1 MSSAA
6 AGMAPVPEP
15 SPELLQRAAGVRR
28 SAMALG
34 QWSDAERRAA
44 VLAMASALESER
56 HLILAANQA
65 DMEAAA
71 SDGLAPALMARLK
84 LDGAKLDA
92 AIAGVRQVA
101 ALDDPLGRRQLHT
114 ELDQGLVLERLTVP
128 LGVVGVIFEARPDA
142 AIQIASLAIR
152 SGNGA
157 ILKGGREAN
166 RSCGAIMAALRQGL
180 ANGIPQTIP
189 APDPIADNSA
199 ASDTSA
205 TKPLANNP
213 LPPIPVA
220 MDPAA
225 GDLMAASALE
235 LLTSREESLALL
247 KLDGLVDLIIP
258 RGSNAL
264 VRYIQDNTRIP
275 VLGHADGIC
284 HLYVDVAA
292 DLDQALRVAI
302 DAKTQYPAACNAIE
316 TLLVHEQIAPSFL
329 AMAIE
334 AFGAAG
340 VELRG
345 DAATLALGVE
355 HAASEEDWS
364 SEYSDLVLS
373 VKLVA
378 DLDAAIE
385 HIGRYGSR
393 HTDAICTTDERA
405 ANRFLAAVDS
415 AGVYLNCSTRFAD
428 GFRYGFGAEVGI
440 STQTLPPRGPVGLEG
455 LVTYRYRLRGEGH
468 IAADYASGARQF
480 SHRALPL

>member
-15 SPELLQRAAGVRR
+15 SPELLQRAARVRR
-28 SAMALG
+28 AAMALG

-44 VLAMASALESER
+44 VLAMASALESDR
-56 HLILAANQA
+56 QLILAANQA

-101 ALDDPLGRRQLHT
+101 ALADPLGRRQLHT

-128 LGVVGVIFEARPDA
+128 LGVLGVIFEARPDA

-157 ILKGGREAN
+157 ILKGGREAS
-166 RSCGAIMAALRQGL
+166 RSCAAIMAALRQGL
-180 ANGIPQTIP
+180 ASGIPQTIP
-189 APDPIADNSA
+189 APGN
-199 ASDTSA
+199 
-205 TKPLANNP
+205 
-213 LPPIPVA
+213 PVA
-220 MDPAA
+220 MDQVAGDSVA

-264 VRYIQDNTRIP
+264 VRFIQDNTRIP

-292 DLDQALRVAI
+292 DLEQALRVAI

-316 TLLVHEQIAPSFL
+316 TLLVHEQIAPSFIPR
-329 AMAIE
+329 AIE
-334 AFGAAG
+334 AFRAAG

-345 DAATLALGVE
+345 DAAAMALGIS
-355 HAASEEDWS
+355 HAATEEDWS
-364 SEYSDLVLS
+364 CEYSDLVLA
-373 VKLVA
+373 VKLVP
-378 DLDAAIE
+378 DLEAAIE
-385 HIGRYGSR
+385 HIGRYSSR
-393 HTDAICTTDERA
+393 HTDAICTTDAQA
-405 ANRFLAAVDS
+405 ANRFLAAVNS

-480 SHRALPL
+480 SHRGLPL